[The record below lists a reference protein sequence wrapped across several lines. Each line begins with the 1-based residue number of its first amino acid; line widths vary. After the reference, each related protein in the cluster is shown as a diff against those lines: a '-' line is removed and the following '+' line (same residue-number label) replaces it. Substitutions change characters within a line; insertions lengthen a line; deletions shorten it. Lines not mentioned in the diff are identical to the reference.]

1 MKRLLPKAV
10 WIFVGDGG
18 AKLFGFIA
26 TIYLARTLGV
36 EQFGQL
42 AFALSVLGICAW
54 FTDMGIN
61 TVATRSVAAENKEST
76 YFPSDFLWLKLVL
89 TMLTIIVSSVAL
101 WFIFIE
107 QPTIRALCL
116 LFLLSL
122 IPHALQIEWYY
133 RGVQKFEWVTLGKW
147 IQGAVYVTGLI
158 LIVTADDL
166 LTVPVIYALSIFA
179 GALSMIIVYGNLQDL
194 FKLPDVNNWS
204 IIFKSGAKV
213 GVGSFLAQSVI
224 LFPYI
229 ILAVI
234 FSDRIVGLYGAAFK
248 VILVVMLADRVF
260 TTLLL
265 PNLSEKW
272 TDKPEAMTNSLNT
285 LSKWMLTAGFSAS
298 VILWF
303 NAEFIITTLFSAEYS
318 EAAQMLA
325 LLSFF
330 IPATFLNSV
339 FMYGLISSG
348 DDNRFLSAT
357 LYGGILSLIIMTLG
371 ALSENIAVFV
381 LSVVISEITIALF
394 VYMKFNG
401 LLKIDVIKPVLIITS
416 AFAVSLILAGYI
428 PLTAPIVSIISLIFF
443 GILLIVTKG
452 INAEDYRWLK
462 RQITS

>member
-10 WIFVGDGG
+10 WIFIGDGG

-26 TIYLARTLGV
+26 TVYLARTLGV

-61 TVATRSVAAENKEST
+61 TVATRSVAASKKDDNR
-76 YFPSDFLWLKLVL
+76 FPSDFLWLKVTL
-89 TMLTIIVSSVAL
+89 TFLTIIVSSIIL
-101 WFIFIE
+101 WFIFID

-122 IPHALQIEWYY
+122 IPQAFQIEWFY
-133 RGVQKFEWVTLGKW
+133 RGVQNFEWVTLGRW
-147 IQGAVYVTGLI
+147 VQGLVYVTGLI
-158 LIVTADDL
+158 LIVTAEDL
-166 LTVPVIYALSIFA
+166 LVVPVIYAISIFA
-179 GALSMIIVYGNLQDL
+179 GAFAMIVVYGNLQEI
-194 FKLPDVNNWS
+194 FKFPGIKRWGD
-204 IIFKSGAKV
+204 IFKSGAKI
-213 GVGSFLAQSVI
+213 GVGSFLSQSVI

-265 PNLSEKW
+265 PNLSEMW
-272 TDKPEAMTNSLNT
+272 ADKTESLAKSLET
-285 LSKWMLTAGFSAS
+285 LSKWVLAAGFAAS

-303 NAEFIITTLFSAEYS
+303 NSDFIIITLFGIEYS
-318 EAAQMLA
+318 DAAQMLA

-339 FMYGLISSG
+339 FIYGLISSG

-357 LYGGILSLIIMTLG
+357 VYGGILSLVIMTFG

-381 LSVVISEITIALF
+381 ISVVISEITITLF
-394 VYMKFNG
+394 AYMKFRS
-401 LLKIDVIKPVLIITS
+401 LLPVKFIKSAFIVIS
-416 AFAVSLILAGYI
+416 CFAVSMIIAGYI
-428 PLTAPIVSIISLIFF
+428 PLAAVITTIITLFIF
-443 GILLIVTKG
+443 GLLLIVTRG
-452 INAEDYRWLK
+452 IKSEDYTWLK
-462 RQITS
+462 RQINS